1 MDSQKSSLVVAIQSA
16 EFAKEFH
23 YFLTVN
29 FDGDQEKRRTD
40 VSAQVTNPVF
50 TSNVFVLPLPHF
62 KIDIQSRLQFQA
74 FIVTD
79 REENQGGDLEKKG
92 QARLLGECVLEL
104 GPLTHLLT
112 DISGTGSRQLLKF
125 TRTQNGKQVTV
136 GRFMVQLKLV
146 GEDQLPANEDRHFIQ
161 LHDNSIFHQLPQSL
175 QKHEFSWRIKVDI
188 RSGVDMPLNRST
200 HSSLPTCFVELGWT
214 LYDNQPPEDLDLQL
228 TNLVDNNRHPIWNQQ
243 FYIYNPPG
251 VINKEGFFHLCFRDR
266 NLVDPLDRV
275 YIPLAP
281 MKPFVPYNFEF
292 FSSVQE
298 FEARGSVY
306 VSFVLEMVDRESFV
320 DSLVDIVVYR
330 ATYDPLPLKSNRM
343 FLVMTTNSYTVHEL
357 SFLRVDLK
365 GPKNIAKII
374 EENSDESNR
383 VFISSIMNIPPL
395 QVESYYNAVAVYTVS
410 KKLLEAG
417 LQFFII
423 GRDDS
428 KGSLHGMPNFSVGY
442 TDVVDNLL
450 QRLLFDENKVE
461 DKAMSL
467 VPVTWDKES
476 SLFHAFNT
484 TKCRLELACYPF
496 PEVIPGQKP
505 NEISNDEPNDLGLD
519 EREPEPL
526 ITGEERDQNLGIV
539 ARQLK
544 NINDLIAS
552 KATDKEKWDILS
564 KELAQKQELIHRL
577 IRESDDKTESLKITG
592 SEIVDLRRQIKMLQ
606 SENAILRKRLAQ
618 EEQIE
623 VASIVTKEIAKMGI
637 EELRAKIVKLAQAYR
652 DERVRNEQF
661 ERSLKGAQKEIAQS
675 RQLQTEL
682 EVLRKKHTD
691 GSRRLIDMQQEI
703 SKIQVYK
710 DTIKKQEKVIAKLE
724 KLMESTLKD
733 TQKARGA
740 MLELEQLKT
749 ENMNLQKHMKE
760 MAFGPEGYNSEL
772 EKYKQECSRLERLV
786 AELREDLS
794 SKRPTSGTGNPDWDR
809 EKIELEIKLQ
819 KSNARVQALQEEI
832 TDVARNFA
840 KERSKLE
847 IAIAEKQAQLDAI
860 SLHF

>member
-1 MDSQKSSLVVAIQSA
+1 
-16 EFAKEFH
+16 
-23 YFLTVN
+23 
-29 FDGDQEKRRTD
+29 
-40 VSAQVTNPVF
+40 
-50 TSNVFVLPLPHF
+50 
-62 KIDIQSRLQFQA
+62 
-74 FIVTD
+74 
-79 REENQGGDLEKKG
+79 
-92 QARLLGECVLEL
+92 
-104 GPLTHLLT
+104 
-112 DISGTGSRQLLKF
+112 
-125 TRTQNGKQVTV
+125 
-136 GRFMVQLKLV
+136 
-146 GEDQLPANEDRHFIQ
+146 
-161 LHDNSIFHQLPQSL
+161 
-175 QKHEFSWRIKVDI
+175 
-188 RSGVDMPLNRST
+188 
-200 HSSLPTCFVELGWT
+200 
-214 LYDNQPPEDLDLQL
+214 
-228 TNLVDNNRHPIWNQQ
+228 
-243 FYIYNPPG
+243 
-251 VINKEGFFHLCFRDR
+251 
-266 NLVDPLDRV
+266 
-275 YIPLAP
+275 
-281 MKPFVPYNFEF
+281 
-292 FSSVQE
+292 
-298 FEARGSVY
+298 
-306 VSFVLEMVDRESFV
+306 
-320 DSLVDIVVYR
+320 
-330 ATYDPLPLKSNRM
+330 
-343 FLVMTTNSYTVHEL
+343 
-357 SFLRVDLK
+357 
-365 GPKNIAKII
+365 
-374 EENSDESNR
+374 
-383 VFISSIMNIPPL
+383 
-395 QVESYYNAVAVYTVS
+395 
-410 KKLLEAG
+410 
-417 LQFFII
+417 
-423 GRDDS
+423 
-428 KGSLHGMPNFSVGY
+428 
-442 TDVVDNLL
+442 
-450 QRLLFDENKVE
+450 
-461 DKAMSL
+461 
-467 VPVTWDKES
+467 
-476 SLFHAFNT
+476 
-484 TKCRLELACYPF
+484 
-496 PEVIPGQKP
+496 
-505 NEISNDEPNDLGLD
+505 
-519 EREPEPL
+519 
-526 ITGEERDQNLGIV
+526 
-539 ARQLK
+539 
-544 NINDLIAS
+544 LIAS

-592 SEIVDLRRQIKMLQ
+592 AEIVDLRRQIKMLQ